1 MSVAGVRQTPAQAI
15 KKGLASKLAVPF
27 IIALQRFSHLIRG
40 DYSTIVATLPEPT
53 VRPPSRIS
61 DSVIWGVLAYL
72 PPLYSSYSPH
82 NHDIFVV
89 Y

>member
-1 MSVAGVRQTPAQAI
+1 MTFSYFSTR
-15 KKGLASKLAVPF
+15 KKAPEEILGSLDFTVFL
-27 IIALQRFSHLIRG
+27 LN
-40 DYSTIVATLPEPT
+40 YSIIVATRPEPT
-53 VRPPSRIS
+53 VLPPSRIS